1 MTISGR
7 SNPDRRVLLGIDT
20 GGTYTDAVVLDE
32 ALIDQG
38 PAAVPAAVIA
48 KAKRLTTHDDLSRGI
63 GAAIDAALAAT
74 GKPGAAIGP
83 ERVAMVSLS
92 TTLATNALVEGNGGR
107 VGLVMIGFDAAD
119 AMRAGLAEALGRDP
133 MILID
138 GGHGPMGEEL
148 APPDLA
154 ALEAWLAGPDAGT
167 DVEGYA
173 VCAYF
178 AVRDPAHEIAARDLI
193 RAKTGRPVTCSHELS
208 AKVGGPKR
216 GLTAL
221 LNARLIG
228 LIDRLIASAG
238 QIMAERGIDAPLM
251 VVRGDGALVSA
262 EFARLRPIETILS
275 GPAASLVGAAWLTG
289 RADAVVSDIGGT
301 TTDIAILSGGKPRLD
316 PQGAR
321 VGGWRTMVEAVGMTT
336 HGLGGDSQVHLAPV
350 GLQTRILL
358 GPRRVMPVALLAADH
373 AAMVHRALDRQLGSE
388 RPGDLDGHFL
398 ATHDQSRPAGLAA
411 AEIEILDALA
421 GGPRPA
427 GEVLRTR
434 LLRTALKRLVSR
446 GLAIVAALTPS
457 DAAHVLGIH
466 EGWDRD
472 AAEKAAR
479 LFARARGND
488 GKPVAPGPSPLARR
502 IVDTLIRRSAEL
514 VLDAAFAEDG
524 FEVAEPSRSFLA
536 RAALDR
542 HSRLLRPRLELAV
555 PLIGLGASAPTYYPA
570 VAELL
575 GAENAVPE
583 HADVANAIGAV
594 VGRVRIARSVTITCP
609 AEGRFRAHLPEGAE
623 DFTSFE
629 AARAVA
635 SAALDAVTRAAAS
648 QAGAAEAQVTLTTDI
663 RDAIVEGKAMLVEAT
678 VTATATGRPRL
689 ADPEQEASLPRG
701 FAGV

>member
-1 MTISGR
+1 MTTPSA
-7 SNPDRRVLLGIDT
+7 SHSDRRFLLGIDT
-20 GGTYTDAVVLDE
+20 GGTYTDAVLLDE
-32 ALIDQG
+32 ALIEQG
-38 PAAVPAAVIA
+38 PAAIIA
-48 KAKRLTTHDDLSRGI
+48 KAKRLTTRDDLSRGI
-63 GAAIDAALAAT
+63 GAAIDAAMAAT
-74 GKPGAAIGP
+74 GKAGAIGP
-83 ERVAMVSLS
+83 EQVAMVSLS

-119 AMRAGLAEALGRDP
+119 ATRAGLAEALGREP
-133 MILID
+133 MVLIK
-138 GGHGPMGEEL
+138 GGHGPMGEEM

-154 ALEAWLAGPDAGT
+154 ALQAWLAEADA
-167 DVEGYA
+167 EGYA

-178 AVRDPAHEIAARDLI
+178 AVRNPAHEIAARDLI
-193 RAKTGRPVTCSHELS
+193 RARTGRPVTCSHELS

-228 LIDRLIASAG
+228 LIDRLITSAG
-238 QIMAERGIDAPLM
+238 QIMADRGIVAPLM

-289 RADAVVSDIGGT
+289 RADAVISDIGGT

-336 HGLGGDSQVHLAPV
+336 HGLGGDSQVHLAPL
-350 GLQTRILL
+350 GLKTRILL
-358 GPRRVMPVALLAADH
+358 GPRRVMPVSLLACDH
-373 AAMVHRALDRQLGSE
+373 AAMVHETLDRQLGCD
-388 RPGDLDGHFL
+388 RPGDLDGRFL
-398 ATHDQSRPAGLAA
+398 VAHDQSRPGSRPAGLAA
-411 AEIEILDALA
+411 NEIQILDALA
-421 GGPRPA
+421 DGARPA

-434 LLRTALKRLVSR
+434 LLRTAVKRLVSR
-446 GLAIVAALTPS
+446 GLVIVSALTPS

-466 EGWDRD
+466 TEWDRG
-472 AAEKAAR
+472 AAEKAGR

-502 IVDTLIRRSAEL
+502 IVDTLVRRSAEL

-536 RAALDR
+536 QAALER
-542 HSRLLRPRLELAV
+542 HSGLLRPRLELAA

-570 VAELL
+570 VAELV

-583 HADVANAIGAV
+583 HADVANAVGAV

-609 AEGRFRAHLPEGAE
+609 ADGRFRAHFPDGAE
-623 DFTSFE
+623 DFTGFDE
-629 AARAVA
+629 ARAA
-635 SAALDAVTRAAAS
+635 AEAALDAAARAAAAE
-648 QAGAAEAQVTLTTDI
+648 AGAAEVHVTLATDI
-663 RDAIVEGKAMLVEAT
+663 RDATIEGKPMLVEAT

-689 ADPEQEASLPRG
+689 AELEEETGLPRG